1 MTLSR
6 RKGSSSHE
14 LKEMPMPWTERR
26 TSLPCSGCDSPIS
39 ERVRILRRDQNMS
52 IRALAEKC
60 GISMNT
66 LSLIENN
73 RTSPSVHTLA
83 LLAAGL
89 GVPLIALFQEG
100 ERPQQLVYQQA
111 GQRQRLAFAHGTLEQ
126 LGEGLPPMGAEP
138 ILVTLTEDQTD
149 PVRHSGREFIYCLHG
164 DMTCIVSG
172 QSFQLSVGDSLLF
185 DAGLEHRW
193 VNSQDQPAKLL
204 VLFCP
209 MEARDKPAE
218 HHLDH

>member
-1 MTLSR
+1 
-6 RKGSSSHE
+6 
-14 LKEMPMPWTERR
+14 
-26 TSLPCSGCDSPIS
+26 
-39 ERVRILRRDQNMS
+39 MS

-100 ERPQQLVYQQA
+100 ERPQQLVYQQTD
-111 GQRQRLAFAHGTLEQ
+111 QRQILAFAHGTLEQ
-126 LGEGLPPMGAEP
+126 LGQGIPPMGAEP
-138 ILVTLTEDQTD
+138 ILVTLTEEQIDA
-149 PVRHSGREFIYCLHG
+149 VRHSGREFIYCLQG
-164 DMTCIVSG
+164 EMTCIISG
-172 QSFQLSVGDSLLF
+172 QSYHLSVGDSLLF

-193 VNSQDQPAKLL
+193 VNSQDRPAKLL